1 MDANRDREWT
11 RIKNLTQSRKG
22 EPRMD
27 ANKKTNRGCGTTES
41 PSAVPPFCAFCAF
54 LRLLV
59 FLLRL
64 CVRFLIRAHS
74 RSLFV
79 SIRGPYSWSLFARV
93 RTTVTRALRI
103 PAGRIQPVTSLIPMG
118 AAPIVRQ

>member
-74 RSLFV
+74 RSLFA
-79 SIRGPYSWSLFARV
+79 SIRGPYSCPFAVPIRGRSLREFAPPLLAPCEYLLV
-93 RTTVTRALRI
+93 VFNLSLR
-103 PAGRIQPVTSLIPMG
+103 
-118 AAPIVRQ
+118 